1 MAWSLRPANDRNG
14 GCGRRARYLDGPYG
28 YISVMQANVK
38 PFREKGESTV
48 ADVHFYVNRP
58 AGKEGTDLEDLEE
71 ALRKLEYV
79 SEVERDPPGNV
90 VAVSFEGGPSELE
103 EIERAVEEAG
113 YEVSRISVRTTFAE
127 E

>member
-1 MAWSLRPANDRNG
+1 
-14 GCGRRARYLDGPYG
+14 
-28 YISVMQANVK
+28 MQANVK